1 MKIRPSMRPT
11 AGEFA
16 FAPTKGFFMPKQITA
31 ETKFLIESLPENLR
45 KLATESTE
53 VGYMSQMDFDAAV
66 EGDEVPLAERD
77 EVMSFFQ
84 QDLGLELLESSVF
97 SRYVEKY
104 DEDDEQAKNDKS
116 RDLLNADA
124 EQVDVNDE
132 DYDHYAKQLMN
143 STTGGLTLGVQD
155 SVQSYLK
162 QIGTVQLLTALGEVA
177 IAQRIEAANRLVVYG
192 LCESPM
198 TIRAMLDWY
207 AQLLA
212 DEIKL
217 RYIVNLEVMYSS
229 DSEKKSLAALS
240 EALKSKGVDD
250 VADLDDEDLED
261 EELGDEEEEEEEED
275 AEGEPGVRKEDTPRG
290 TSGVPIPVM
299 EESLMPMVL
308 ELFAKIKRI
317 FNQISNLQKL
327 RLENLVKSAKL
338 DEALEKK
345 YAKLRLELFEYVSK
359 IRLNDDRV
367 EDILEKLTARNAL
380 LMGLEGKMLRLAMAF
395 KIKREDF
402 LAEWTGNELNR
413 NWVKK
418 LARSK
423 IPAWTKFV
431 AKHEKDILKIQE
443 DITAIAYETGQP
455 TAEYKKVVELVR
467 RGQAEAAR
475 AKREMIEAN
484 LRLVIKFAKK
494 SANRGLG
501 LDFSDL
507 VQDGNIGLMK
517 AVDKFDYR
525 LGNKFSTY
533 ATNWIQ
539 QGISRSIADQARTIR
554 IPVHMI
560 DNIHKIQKASRQFM
574 HKYGRSPTAEEL
586 SKIIY
591 LPVEKIHKAMKVNLR
606 PISLEAPVD
615 SDGDSSRIEIIAD
628 ETAKNPFVSAAQKNL
643 RKIVTQILSELDP
656 KEETVIRQRFG
667 MSTNKTSTLE
677 EVGEYIGVTRERI
690 RQIEQKALNKLKHPT
705 RARKLRSFLEE

>member
-1 MKIRPSMRPT
+1 MVKKLDD
-11 AGEFA
+11 A
-16 FAPTKGFFMPKQITA
+16 TKL
-31 ETKFLIESLPENLR
+31 LIDSLPENLQ
-45 KLATESTE
+45 KLAESAIE
-53 VGYMSQMDFDAAV
+53 VGYMSQMDFNAAT
-66 EGDEVPLAERD
+66 EADEIPSDEHDEVLD
-77 EVMSFFQ
+77 FFQ
-84 QDLGLELLESSVF
+84 QDLGLEILETDSYP
-97 SRYVEKY
+97 RDLGKY
-104 DEDDEQAKNDKS
+104 YDDEDSDEPRDKT
-116 RDLLNADA
+116 RNLLNADA
-124 EQVDVNDE
+124 EQVDVNDD
-132 DYDHYAKQLMN
+132 DYEHYAKQLER
-143 STTGGLTLGVQD
+143 SQTGNLVLGVQD

-162 QIGTVQLLTALGEVA
+162 QIGTVQLLTAAGEVA
-177 IAQRIEAANRLVVYG
+177 IAQRIEAASRLMVYG

-198 TIRAMLDWY
+198 TIQAMLDWY
-207 AQLLA
+207 QQLLNE
-212 DEIKL
+212 DIRL

-229 DSEKKSLAALS
+229 ESEQKSLAALS
-240 EALKSKGVDD
+240 EALKSKGVEHVDELDD
-250 VADLDDEDLED
+250 DDLDDLED
-261 EELGDEEEEEEEED
+261 AAVEDDGDEDTDEED
-275 AEGEPGVRKEDTPRG
+275 GIKKEDTPRG

-299 EESLMPMVL
+299 EESLMPMIT
-308 ELFAKIKRI
+308 ELFAKIKRT
-317 FNQISNLQKL
+317 FNSMQKL
-327 RLENLVKSAKL
+327 QAKRLENLLTSDTPDA
-338 DEALEKK
+338 ALEKK
-345 YAKLRLELFEYVSK
+345 YTKMRLELFEHVSK

-367 EDILEKLTARNAL
+367 AEILDKLTKRDQL
-380 LMGLEGKMLRLAMAF
+380 LMGLEGKLLRLAMAN

-402 LAEWTGNELNR
+402 LAEYAGNELNR

-418 LARSK
+418 LAKHKNATWSNFAK
-423 IPAWTKFV
+423 
-431 AKHEKDILKIQE
+431 KHESDILKIQE
-443 DITAIAYETGQP
+443 DITAIANETGQP

-494 SANRGLG
+494 SSNRGLG

-560 DNIHKIQKASRQFM
+560 DNIHKIQRASRQFM
-574 HKYGRSPTAEEL
+574 HKYGRQPTAEEL

-591 LPVEKIHKAMKVNLR
+591 LPVDKIHKAMKVNLK
-606 PISLEAPVD
+606 PISLEAPVGTED
-615 SDGDSSRIEIIAD
+615 DSSRIEIIAD
-628 ETAKNPFVSAAQKNL
+628 ETAKNPFTSAAQKNL
-643 RKIVTQILSELDP
+643 RKIVTQILAELDP
-656 KEETVIRQRFG
+656 KEETVLRQRFG

-705 RARKLRSFLEE
+705 RARKLRSFLED

>member
-1 MKIRPSMRPT
+1 MSKKLDS
-11 AGEFA
+11 A
-16 FAPTKGFFMPKQITA
+16 TK
-31 ETKFLIESLPENLR
+31 LLVDSLPENLQ
-45 KLATESTE
+45 KLATSSLEN
-53 VGYMSQMDFDAAV
+53 GYLSQMDFNAAV
-66 EGDEVPLAERD
+66 DADEIPD
-77 EVMSFFQ
+77 EEQSEVQDFFK
-84 QDLGLELLESSVF
+84 QDLGLEFIENDDYPKDLEK
-97 SRYVEKY
+97 YY
-104 DEDDEQAKNDKS
+104 DEDSDENAEKYRNI
-116 RDLLNADA
+116 LNADA
-124 EQVDVNDE
+124 EQVDINDE
-132 DYDHYAKQLMN
+132 DYEHYAKQLER
-143 STTGGLTLGVQD
+143 SQTGNLVLGVQD

-162 QIGTVQLLTALGEVA
+162 QIGMVQLLTAAGEVA
-177 IAQRIEAANRLVVYG
+177 IAQRIEAASRLMIYG

-198 TIRAMLDWY
+198 TIQAMLDWY
-207 AQLLA
+207 QQLLNE
-212 DEIKL
+212 DIRL
-217 RYIVNLEVMYSS
+217 RYIVNLEAMYSS
-229 DSEKKSLAALS
+229 DSEQKSLAAIS
-240 EALKSKGVDD
+240 ETLKSKGVDQVD
-250 VADLDDEDLED
+250 DLDDEDLDDLEESVGDDDED
-261 EELGDEEEEEEEED
+261 DDEDDILGDD
-275 AEGEPGVRKEDTPRG
+275 DGDGARKEDAPRG

-299 EESLMPMVL
+299 EEALMPTIMD
-308 ELFAKIKRI
+308 LFAKIKRT
-317 FNQISNLQKL
+317 FTGMQKL
-327 RLENLVKSAKL
+327 QNMRLENLLTSSKP
-338 DEALEKK
+338 DQALEDK
-345 YAKLRLELFEYVSK
+345 YNKMRLNLFEYVSK
-359 IRLNDDRV
+359 IRMNDDRIA
-367 EDILEKLTARNAL
+367 EIMEKLTQRDQL
-380 LMGLEGKMLRLAMAF
+380 LMGLEGKLLRLAMAN

-402 LAEWTGNELNR
+402 LAEYVGNELNR

-418 LARSK
+418 LLKHKSNT
-423 IPAWTKFV
+423 WVNF
-431 AKHEKDILKIQE
+431 AKKHGADIAKIQD
-443 DITAIAYETGQP
+443 DIRAIAFETGQP

-494 SANRGLG
+494 SSNRGLG

-539 QGISRSIADQARTIR
+539 QAILRSIADQARTIR

-560 DNIHKIQKASRQFM
+560 DNIHKIQRASRQFM
-574 HKYGRSPTAEEL
+574 HKYGRQPTAEEL

-606 PISLEAPVD
+606 PISLEAPVGTED
-615 SDGDSSRIEIIAD
+615 DSSRMEIIAD
-628 ETAKNPFVSAAQKNL
+628 ETAKNPFTSAAQKNL

-656 KEETVIRQRFG
+656 KEETVLRQRFG

-705 RARKLRSFLEE
+705 RARKLRSFLED

>member
-1 MKIRPSMRPT
+1 MAKKLDE
-11 AGEFA
+11 A
-16 FAPTKGFFMPKQITA
+16 TKL
-31 ETKFLIESLPENLR
+31 LIDSLPENLQ
-45 KLATESTE
+45 KLATTALEN
-53 VGYMSQMDFDAAV
+53 GYMSQMDFTTAI
-66 EGDEVPLAERD
+66 EEDEVPAEEQD
-77 EVMSFFQ
+77 EVMEFFR
-84 QDLGLELLESSVF
+84 QDLGVEVLETESF
-97 SRYVEKY
+97 SREMEKY
-104 DEDDEQAKNDKS
+104 YADDEDENRDKT
-116 RDLLNADA
+116 RNLLNADA
-124 EQVDVNDE
+124 EQVDVNDD
-132 DYDHYAKQLMN
+132 DYEHYAKQLER
-143 STTGGLTLGVQD
+143 SQTGSLVLGVQD

-162 QIGTVQLLTALGEVA
+162 QIGTVQLLTAAGEVA
-177 IAQRIEAANRLVVYG
+177 IAQRIEAASRLMVYG

-198 TIRAMLDWY
+198 TIQAMLDWY
-207 AQLLA
+207 QQLLNE
-212 DEIKL
+212 DIRL

-229 DSEKKSLAALS
+229 ESEQKSLAALS
-240 EALKSKGVDD
+240 EALKSKGVEHVDELDD
-250 VADLDDEDLED
+250 DELDDLTDTSVDDEEDDDEDD
-261 EELGDEEEEEEEED
+261 DD
-275 AEGEPGVRKEDTPRG
+275 DDIKKEDTPRG

-299 EESLMPMVL
+299 EESLMPMVT

-317 FNQISNLQKL
+317 FNNMQKL
-327 RLENLVKSAKL
+327 QAKRLENLLTSDKP

-345 YAKLRLELFEYVSK
+345 YTKQRLELFEHVSK
-359 IRLNDDRV
+359 IRLNDDRIA
-367 EDILEKLTARNAL
+367 EILDKLTQRDQL
-380 LMGLEGKMLRLAMAF
+380 LMGLEGKLLRLALAN
-395 KIKREDF
+395 KVKREDF
-402 LAEWTGNELNR
+402 LAEYAGNELNR

-423 IPAWTKFV
+423 NAVWANFAK
-431 AKHEKDILKIQE
+431 KHEKDILKIQE
-443 DITAIAYETGQP
+443 DITAIATETGQP
-455 TAEYKKVVELVR
+455 TSEYKKVVELVR
-467 RGQAEAAR
+467 RGQTEAAR

-494 SANRGLG
+494 SSNRGLG

-560 DNIHKIQKASRQFM
+560 DNIHKIQRASRQFM
-574 HKYGRSPTAEEL
+574 HKYGRQPTAEEL

-591 LPVEKIHKAMKVNLR
+591 LPVDKIHKAMKVNLK
-606 PISLEAPVD
+606 PISLEAPVGTED
-615 SDGDSSRIEIIAD
+615 DSSRIEIIAD

-656 KEETVIRQRFG
+656 KEETVLRQRFG

-705 RARKLRSFLEE
+705 RARKLRSFLED

>member
-1 MKIRPSMRPT
+1 MKKIDE
-11 AGEFA
+11 A
-16 FAPTKGFFMPKQITA
+16 
-31 ETKFLIESLPENLR
+31 TKFLIESLPENLKR
-45 KLATESTE
+45 LALAAAE
-53 VGYMSQMDFDAAV
+53 VGYLSQMDFTNATDA
-66 EGDEVPLAERD
+66 DEIPEAEHE
-77 EVMSFFQ
+77 EVLSFFQ
-84 QDLGLELLESSVF
+84 QDLGLEILETNIF
-97 SRYVEKY
+97 TGENEKY
-104 DEDDEQAKNDKS
+104 DDDDESGSNRDKT
-116 RDLLNADA
+116 RNLLNSDA
-124 EQVDVNDE
+124 EQVDVNDD
-132 DYDHYAKQLMN
+132 DYEHYAKQLER
-143 STTGGLTLGVQD
+143 SQTGSLTLGVQD

-162 QIGTVQLLTALGEVA
+162 QIGTVQLLTAVGEVA
-177 IAQRIEAANRLVVYG
+177 IAQRIEAANRLMVYG

-207 AQLLA
+207 QQLLN
-212 DEIKL
+212 DDIRL
-217 RYIVNLEVMYSS
+217 RFIVNLEVMYSS
-229 DSEKKSLAALS
+229 DAEQKSLAALAD
-240 EALKSKGVDD
+240 ALKSKGVDNVD
-250 VADLDDEDLED
+250 DLDDEDLED
-261 EELGDEEEEEEEED
+261 LEEDASEEDDEEED
-275 AEGEPGVRKEDTPRG
+275 AVEDDEGVKKEESPRG

-299 EESLMPMVL
+299 EESLMPAITD
-308 ELFAKIKRI
+308 LFAKIKRI
-317 FNQISNLQKL
+317 FSNMQKL
-327 RLENLVKSAKL
+327 QAQRLENLLTSAKP
-338 DEALEKK
+338 DDALEKK

-367 EDILEKLTARNAL
+367 AEILEQLTKRNQL
-380 LMGLEGKMLRLAMAF
+380 LMGLEGKLLRLALAL
-395 KIKREDF
+395 KVKREDF
-402 LAEWTGNELNR
+402 VAEYAGNELNR

-418 LARSK
+418 LLK
-423 IPAWTKFV
+423 HKNPALVKF
-431 AKHEKDILKIQE
+431 AQKHGGDIEKIQE
-443 DITAIAYETGQP
+443 EITAIAAETGQP

-467 RGQAEAAR
+467 KGQSEAAR

-494 SANRGLG
+494 SSNRGLG

-574 HKYGRSPTAEEL
+574 HKYGRQPTAEEL

-591 LPVEKIHKAMKVNLR
+591 LPVEKIHKAMKVNLK
-606 PISLEAPVD
+606 PISLEAPVGTEND
-615 SDGDSSRIEIIAD
+615 DSSRIEIIAD

-656 KEETVIRQRFG
+656 KEETVLRQRFG

-705 RARKLRSFLEE
+705 RARKLKSFLE

>member
-1 MKIRPSMRPT
+1 MAKKLDD
-11 AGEFA
+11 A
-16 FAPTKGFFMPKQITA
+16 TKL
-31 ETKFLIESLPENLR
+31 LIESLPENLQ
-45 KLATESTE
+45 KLATSAVE
-53 VGYMSQMDFDAAV
+53 VGYLSKMDFDAAT
-66 EGDEVPLAERD
+66 EADEVPD
-77 EVMSFFQ
+77 EEQEEVLDFFQ
-84 QDLGLELLESSVF
+84 QDLGLEVLESDNF
-97 SRYVEKY
+97 SQEMEKY
-104 DEDDEQAKNDKS
+104 YDDDSDEPRDKT
-116 RDLLNADA
+116 RNLLNADA
-124 EQVDVNDE
+124 EQVDVNDD
-132 DYDHYAKQLMN
+132 DYEHYAKQLER
-143 STTGGLTLGVQD
+143 SQTGNLVLGVQD

-162 QIGTVQLLTALGEVA
+162 QIGTVQLLTAAGEVA
-177 IAQRIEAANRLVVYG
+177 IAQRIEAATRLMVYG

-198 TIRAMLDWY
+198 TIQAMLDWY
-207 AQLLA
+207 QQLLNE
-212 DEIKL
+212 DIRL
-217 RYIVNLEVMYSS
+217 RYILNLEVMYSS
-229 DSEKKSLAALS
+229 ESEQKSLAALS
-240 EALKSKGVDD
+240 EALKSKGVEHVDELDD
-250 VADLDDEDLED
+250 DELDDLEESTTSDDDEDDED
-261 EELGDEEEEEEEED
+261 DEDDDED
-275 AEGEPGVRKEDTPRG
+275 GIKKEDTPRG

-299 EESLMPMVL
+299 EEALMPMVTD
-308 ELFAKIKRI
+308 LFTKIKRI
-317 FNQISNLQKL
+317 FNSMQKL
-327 RLENLVKSAKL
+327 QAKRLDNLLTSSKP
-338 DEALEKK
+338 DDALEKK
-345 YAKLRLELFEYVSK
+345 YAKMRLELFEHVSK
-359 IRLNDDRV
+359 IRLNDDRIA
-367 EDILEKLTARNAL
+367 EILEHLTQRDQL
-380 LMGLEGKMLRLAMAF
+380 LMGLEGKLLRLALAN

-402 LAEWTGNELNR
+402 LAEYAGNEINR

-418 LARSK
+418 LMK
-423 IPAWTKFV
+423 HKNPAWANFAK
-431 AKHEKDILKIQE
+431 KHEKDILKIQE
-443 DITAIAYETGQP
+443 DITAIARETGQP

-494 SANRGLG
+494 SSNRGLG

-560 DNIHKIQKASRQFM
+560 DNIHKIQRASRQFM
-574 HKYGRSPTAEEL
+574 HKYGRQPTAEEL

-591 LPVEKIHKAMKVNLR
+591 LPVDKIHKAMKVNLK
-606 PISLEAPVD
+606 PISLEAPVGSED
-615 SDGDSSRIEIIAD
+615 DSSRIEIIAD

-656 KEETVIRQRFG
+656 KEETVLRQRFG

-705 RARKLRSFLEE
+705 RARKLRSFLED

>member
-1 MKIRPSMRPT
+1 MAKKLDE
-11 AGEFA
+11 A
-16 FAPTKGFFMPKQITA
+16 TKL
-31 ETKFLIESLPENLR
+31 LIDSLPENLQ
-45 KLATESTE
+45 KLATSAME
-53 VGYMSQMDFDAAV
+53 VGYLSQMDFNNATEA
-66 EGDEVPLAERD
+66 DEVPAEEQD
-77 EVMSFFQ
+77 EVLDFFQ
-84 QDLGLELLESSVF
+84 QDLGLEILETDSF
-97 SRYVEKY
+97 SQDMEKY
-104 DEDDEQAKNDKS
+104 YDDDSDEPRDKT
-116 RDLLNADA
+116 RNLLNADA
-124 EQVDVNDE
+124 EQVDVNE
-132 DYDHYAKQLMN
+132 DDYEHYAKQLER
-143 STTGGLTLGVQD
+143 SQTGNLVLGVQD

-162 QIGTVQLLTALGEVA
+162 QIGTVQLLTAAGEVA
-177 IAQRIEAANRLVVYG
+177 IAQRIEAASRLMVYG

-198 TIRAMLDWY
+198 TIKAMLDWY
-207 AQLLA
+207 QQLLNE
-212 DEIKL
+212 DIRL

-229 DSEKKSLAALS
+229 DSEQKSLAALS
-240 EALKSKGVDD
+240 EALKSKGVEHVDELDD
-250 VADLDDEDLED
+250 DDLDDLEETTATDDDEED
-261 EELGDEEEEEEEED
+261 EDDEDED
-275 AEGEPGVRKEDTPRG
+275 GIKKEDTPRG

-299 EESLMPMVL
+299 EEALMPMVMD
-308 ELFAKIKRI
+308 LFSKIKRI
-317 FNQISNLQKL
+317 FNNMQKL
-327 RLENLVKSAKL
+327 QAKRLENLLTSSKP
-338 DEALEKK
+338 DETLEKK
-345 YAKLRLELFEYVSK
+345 YTKMRLELFEHVSK
-359 IRLNDDRV
+359 IRLNDDRIA
-367 EDILEKLTARNAL
+367 EILEQLTKRDQL
-380 LMGLEGKMLRLAMAF
+380 LMGLEGKLLRLAMAN

-402 LAEWTGNELNR
+402 LEEYTGNELNR

-418 LARSK
+418 LAK
-423 IPAWTKFV
+423 HKNPAWV
-431 AKHEKDILKIQE
+431 AFAKKHEKDILKIQE
-443 DITAIAYETGQP
+443 DITAIAQETGQP

-467 RGQAEAAR
+467 RGQTEAAR

-494 SANRGLG
+494 SSNRGLG

-560 DNIHKIQKASRQFM
+560 DNIHKIQRATRQFM
-574 HKYGRSPTAEEL
+574 HKYGRQPTAEEL

-591 LPVEKIHKAMKVNLR
+591 LPVDKIHKAMKVNLK
-606 PISLEAPVD
+606 PISLEAPVGTED
-615 SDGDSSRIEIIAD
+615 DSSRIEIIAD

-656 KEETVIRQRFG
+656 KEETVLRQRFG

-705 RARKLRSFLEE
+705 RARKLRSFLED

>member
-1 MKIRPSMRPT
+1 MAKKLDE
-11 AGEFA
+11 A
-16 FAPTKGFFMPKQITA
+16 TKL
-31 ETKFLIESLPENLR
+31 LIESLPENLQ
-45 KLATESTE
+45 KLATTAMD
-53 VGYMSQMDFDAAV
+53 VGYMSQMDFATAT
-66 EGDEVPLAERD
+66 EADEVPESEQAEVLD
-77 EVMSFFQ
+77 FFQ
-84 QDLGLELLESSVF
+84 QDLGLEILETDNFAQSM
-97 SRYVEKY
+97 EKY
-104 DEDDEQAKNDKS
+104 YDDDSDEPRDKT
-116 RDLLNADA
+116 RNLLNADA
-124 EQVDVNDE
+124 EQVDVNDD
-132 DYDHYAKQLMN
+132 DYEHYAKQLER
-143 STTGGLTLGVQD
+143 SQTGNLVLGVQD

-162 QIGTVQLLTALGEVA
+162 QIGTVQLLTAAGEVA
-177 IAQRIEAANRLVVYG
+177 IAQRIEAASRLMVYG

-198 TIRAMLDWY
+198 TIQAMLDWY
-207 AQLLA
+207 QQLLNE
-212 DEIKL
+212 DIRL

-229 DSEKKSLAALS
+229 DAEQKSLAALS
-240 EALKSKGVDD
+240 EALKSKGVEHVDE
-250 VADLDDEDLED
+250 LDDEDLDDLAESAAEAEEDDD
-261 EELGDEEEEEEEED
+261 EEDTDEED
-275 AEGEPGVRKEDTPRG
+275 GIKKEDTPRG

-299 EESLMPMVL
+299 EESLMPMIT

-317 FNQISNLQKL
+317 FNSMQKL
-327 RLENLVKSAKL
+327 QAKRLENLLTSAKP

-345 YAKLRLELFEYVSK
+345 YTKMRLELFEHVSK
-359 IRLNDDRV
+359 IRLNDDRNA
-367 EDILEKLTARNAL
+367 EILEQLTKRDQL
-380 LMGLEGKMLRLAMAF
+380 LMGLEGKLLRLAMAN
-395 KIKREDF
+395 KIKREEF
-402 LAEWTGNELNR
+402 LAEYTGNELNR

-418 LARSK
+418 LQK
-423 IPAWTKFV
+423 HKNPAWVNFAK
-431 AKHEKDILKIQE
+431 KHEKDIQKIQE
-443 DITAIAYETGQP
+443 DITAIAFETGQP

-467 RGQAEAAR
+467 RGQTEAAR

-494 SANRGLG
+494 SSNRGLG

-560 DNIHKIQKASRQFM
+560 DNIHKIQRASRQFM
-574 HKYGRSPTAEEL
+574 HKYGRQPTAEEL

-591 LPVEKIHKAMKVNLR
+591 LPVDKIHKAMKVNLK
-606 PISLEAPVD
+606 PISLEAPVGTED
-615 SDGDSSRIEIIAD
+615 DSSRIEIIAD

-656 KEETVIRQRFG
+656 KEETVLRQRFG

-705 RARKLRSFLEE
+705 RARKLRSFLEDD

>member
-1 MKIRPSMRPT
+1 MAKKLDDATRL
-11 AGEFA
+11 
-16 FAPTKGFFMPKQITA
+16 
-31 ETKFLIESLPENLR
+31 LIESLPENLQ
-45 KLATESTE
+45 KLATSAAE
-53 VGYMSQMDFDAAV
+53 VGYMSQMDFDAAT
-66 EGDEVPLAERD
+66 EADEIPLEEQDEVLD
-77 EVMSFFQ
+77 FFQ
-84 QDLGLELLESSVF
+84 QDLGLEILESDNF
-97 SRYVEKY
+97 SQDMGKYY
-104 DEDDEQAKNDKS
+104 DEDSDEPRDKT
-116 RDLLNADA
+116 RNLLNADA
-124 EQVDVNDE
+124 EQVDVNDD
-132 DYDHYAKQLMN
+132 DYEHFAKQLER
-143 STTGGLTLGVQD
+143 SQTGSLVLGVQD

-162 QIGTVQLLTALGEVA
+162 QIGTVQLLTAAGEVA
-177 IAQRIEAANRLVVYG
+177 IAQRIEAASRLMVYG

-198 TIRAMLDWY
+198 TIQAMLDWY
-207 AQLLA
+207 QQLLNE
-212 DEIKL
+212 DIRL

-229 DSEKKSLAALS
+229 ESEQKSLAALS
-240 EALKSKGVDD
+240 EALKSKGVEHVDELDD
-250 VADLDDEDLED
+250 DELDDLEESTASEEDEDDEDVDDED
-261 EELGDEEEEEEEED
+261 GVKKEE
-275 AEGEPGVRKEDTPRG
+275 TPRG

-299 EESLMPMVL
+299 EEALMPMVVD
-308 ELFAKIKRI
+308 LFAKIKKT
-317 FNQISNLQKL
+317 FNSMQKL
-327 RLENLVKSAKL
+327 QAKRLENLLTSDTP

-345 YAKLRLELFEYVSK
+345 YAKMRLELFEHVSK
-359 IRLNDDRV
+359 IRLNDDRNA
-367 EDILEKLTARNAL
+367 EILERLTQRDQL
-380 LMGLEGKMLRLAMAF
+380 LMGLEGKLLRLALAN

-402 LAEWTGNELNR
+402 LAEYTGNELNR

-418 LARSK
+418 LAKSK
-423 IPAWTKFV
+423 NAAWANFAK
-431 AKHEKDILKIQE
+431 KHEKDILKIQE
-443 DITAIAYETGQP
+443 DITAIANETGQP

-467 RGQAEAAR
+467 RGQTEAAR

-494 SANRGLG
+494 SSNRGLG

-560 DNIHKIQKASRQFM
+560 DNIHKIQRASRQFM
-574 HKYGRSPTAEEL
+574 HKYGRNPTAEEL

-591 LPVEKIHKAMKVNLR
+591 LPVDKIHKAMKVNLK
-606 PISLEAPVD
+606 PISLEAPVGTED
-615 SDGDSSRIEIIAD
+615 DSSRLEIIAD

-656 KEETVIRQRFG
+656 KEETVLRQRFG
-667 MSTNKTSTLE
+667 MSNNKNSTLE

-705 RARKLRSFLEE
+705 RARKLRSFLED

>member
-1 MKIRPSMRPT
+1 MAKKLDE
-11 AGEFA
+11 A
-16 FAPTKGFFMPKQITA
+16 TKL
-31 ETKFLIESLPENLR
+31 LIESLPENLQ
-45 KLATESTE
+45 KLASNAVE
-53 VGYMSQMDFDAAV
+53 VGYLSQMDFTAAT
-66 EGDEVPLAERD
+66 EADEIPAEEQE
-77 EVMSFFQ
+77 EVLDFFQ
-84 QDLGLELLESSVF
+84 QDLGLEILETDNYSKNL
-97 SRYVEKY
+97 EKY
-104 DEDDEQAKNDKS
+104 YDDDDSDNQLDKT
-116 RDLLNADA
+116 RNLLNADA
-124 EQVDVNDE
+124 EQVDVNDD
-132 DYDHYAKQLMN
+132 DYDHYAKQLER
-143 STTGGLTLGVQD
+143 SQTGNLVLGVQD

-162 QIGTVQLLTALGEVA
+162 QIGTVQLLTAAGEVA
-177 IAQRIEAANRLVVYG
+177 IAQRIEAASRLMVYG

-198 TIRAMLDWY
+198 TIKAMLDWY
-207 AQLLA
+207 QQLLNE
-212 DEIKL
+212 DIRL

-229 DSEKKSLAALS
+229 DAEQKSLAAIS
-240 EALKSKGVDD
+240 ETLKSKGVEHVD
-250 VADLDDEDLED
+250 DLDDDDLDDLEESTMSDDEDDEDDED
-261 EELGDEEEEEEEED
+261 EEDGIK
-275 AEGEPGVRKEDTPRG
+275 KEDTPRG

-299 EESLMPMVL
+299 EDALMSMVM
-308 ELFAKIKRI
+308 ELFGKIKKI
-317 FNQISNLQKL
+317 FNSMQKL
-327 RLENLVKSAKL
+327 QAKRLENLETSSKP

-345 YAKLRLELFEYVSK
+345 YAKMRVELFEHVSK
-359 IRLNDDRV
+359 IRLNDDRIA
-367 EDILEKLTARNAL
+367 EILEQLTKRDQL
-380 LMGLEGKMLRLAMAF
+380 LMGLEGKLLRLAMAN

-402 LAEWTGNELNR
+402 LAEYTGNEINR

-418 LARSK
+418 LMRSK
-423 IPAWTKFV
+423 NPAWANF
-431 AKHEKDILKIQE
+431 AKSHEKDILKIQE
-443 DITAIAYETGQP
+443 DITAIAHETGQP

-494 SANRGLG
+494 SSNRGLG

-560 DNIHKIQKASRQFM
+560 DNIHKIQRATRQFM
-574 HKYGRSPTAEEL
+574 HKYGRQPTPEEL

-591 LPVEKIHKAMKVNLR
+591 LPVDKIHKALKVNLK
-606 PISLEAPVD
+606 PISLEAPVGSED
-615 SDGDSSRIEIIAD
+615 DSSRIEIIAD

-656 KEETVIRQRFG
+656 KEETVLRQRFG

-705 RARKLRSFLEE
+705 RARKLRSFLED

>member
-1 MKIRPSMRPT
+1 MAKKLDDATRL
-11 AGEFA
+11 
-16 FAPTKGFFMPKQITA
+16 
-31 ETKFLIESLPENLR
+31 LIDSLPENLQ
-45 KLATESTE
+45 KLASSAVE
-53 VGYMSQMDFDAAV
+53 VGYFSQMDFTAAT
-66 EGDEVPLAERD
+66 EADEVPNAEQD
-77 EVMSFFQ
+77 EVMDFFT
-84 QDLGLELLESSVF
+84 QDLGLEMLESDSY
-97 SRYVEKY
+97 SKNIEKY
-104 DEDDEQAKNDKS
+104 YASEDDEENRDKT
-116 RDLLNADA
+116 RNLLNADA

-132 DYDHYAKQLMN
+132 DYEHFAKQLER
-143 STTGGLTLGVQD
+143 SQTGTLVLGVQD

-162 QIGTVQLLTALGEVA
+162 QIGTVQLLTAAGEVA
-177 IAQRIEAANRLVVYG
+177 IAQRIEAASRLMVYG

-207 AQLLA
+207 QQLLNE
-212 DEIKL
+212 DIRL

-229 DSEKKSLAALS
+229 DSEQKSLAALS

-250 VADLDDEDLED
+250 VDNLDDDDLDDI
-261 EELGDEEEEEEEED
+261 EESTASDEEEDESED
-275 AEGEPGVRKEDTPRG
+275 EDGIKKEDTPRG

-299 EESLMPMVL
+299 EEALMPMVL
-308 ELFAKIKRI
+308 DLFAKIKRT
-317 FNQISNLQKL
+317 FNSMQKL
-327 RLENLVKSAKL
+327 QARRLESLLTSSKP
-338 DEALEKK
+338 DDALEKK
-345 YAKLRLELFEYVSK
+345 YAKMRLELFEYVSK
-359 IRLNDDRV
+359 IRLNDDRNA
-367 EDILEKLTARNAL
+367 EILGQLTKRDQL
-380 LMGLEGKMLRLAMAF
+380 LMGLEGKLLRLAMAN

-402 LAEWTGNELNR
+402 LAEYVGNEINR

-418 LARSK
+418 MSK
-423 IPAWTKFV
+423 SKNTAWVNFV
-431 AKHEKDILKIQE
+431 KKHEKDIIKIQD
-443 DITAIAYETGQP
+443 DITAIADETGQP

-467 RGQAEAAR
+467 RGQTEAAR

-494 SANRGLG
+494 SSNRGLG

-560 DNIHKIQKASRQFM
+560 DNIHKIQRASRQFM

-591 LPVEKIHKAMKVNLR
+591 LPVDKIHKAMKVNLK
-606 PISLEAPVD
+606 PISLEAPVGTED
-615 SDGDSSRIEIIAD
+615 DSSRIEIIAD
-628 ETAKNPFVSAAQKNL
+628 ETAKNPFTSAAQKNL

-656 KEETVIRQRFG
+656 KEETVLRQRFG

-705 RARKLRSFLEE
+705 RARKLRSFLED

>member
-1 MKIRPSMRPT
+1 MAKKLD
-11 AGEFA
+11 AA
-16 FAPTKGFFMPKQITA
+16 TKL
-31 ETKFLIESLPENLR
+31 LIESLPENLQ
-45 KLATESTE
+45 KLATSAVE
-53 VGYMSQMDFDAAV
+53 VGYLSKMDFDAAT
-66 EGDEVPLAERD
+66 EADEVPD
-77 EVMSFFQ
+77 EEQEEVLDFFQ
-84 QDLGLELLESSVF
+84 QDLGLEMLESDNF
-97 SRYVEKY
+97 SQEMEKY
-104 DEDDEQAKNDKS
+104 YDDDSDEPRDKT
-116 RDLLNADA
+116 RNLLNADA
-124 EQVDVNDE
+124 EQVDVNDD
-132 DYDHYAKQLMN
+132 DYEHYAKQLER
-143 STTGGLTLGVQD
+143 SQTGNLVLGVQD

-162 QIGTVQLLTALGEVA
+162 QIGTVQLLTAAGEVA
-177 IAQRIEAANRLVVYG
+177 IAQRIEAATRLMVYG

-198 TIRAMLDWY
+198 TIQAMLDWY
-207 AQLLA
+207 QQLLNE
-212 DEIKL
+212 DIRL
-217 RYIVNLEVMYSS
+217 RYILNLEVMYSS
-229 DSEKKSLAALS
+229 ESEQKSLAALS
-240 EALKSKGVDD
+240 EALKSKGVEHVDELDD
-250 VADLDDEDLED
+250 DELDDLEESTASDDDDDEDD
-261 EELGDEEEEEEEED
+261 EESDDED
-275 AEGEPGVRKEDTPRG
+275 GIKKEDTPRG

-299 EESLMPMVL
+299 EEALMPMVTD
-308 ELFAKIKRI
+308 LFTKIKRI
-317 FNQISNLQKL
+317 FNNMQKL
-327 RLENLVKSAKL
+327 QAKRLDNLLTSSKP
-338 DEALEKK
+338 DDALEKK
-345 YAKLRLELFEYVSK
+345 YAKMRLELFEHVSK
-359 IRLNDDRV
+359 IRLNDDRIA
-367 EDILEKLTARNAL
+367 EILEHLTQRDQL
-380 LMGLEGKMLRLAMAF
+380 LMGLEGKLLRLALAN

-402 LAEWTGNELNR
+402 LAEYAGNELNR

-418 LARSK
+418 LMK
-423 IPAWTKFV
+423 HKNPAWANFAK
-431 AKHEKDILKIQE
+431 KHEKDILKIQE
-443 DITAIAYETGQP
+443 DITAIARETGQP

-494 SANRGLG
+494 SSNRGLG

-560 DNIHKIQKASRQFM
+560 DNIHKIQRASRQFM
-574 HKYGRSPTAEEL
+574 HKYGRQPTAEEL

-591 LPVEKIHKAMKVNLR
+591 LPVDKIHKAMKVNLK
-606 PISLEAPVD
+606 PISLEAPVGSED
-615 SDGDSSRIEIIAD
+615 DSSRIEIIAD

-656 KEETVIRQRFG
+656 KEETVLRQRFG

-705 RARKLRSFLEE
+705 RARKLRSFFED

>member
-1 MKIRPSMRPT
+1 MAKKLDD
-11 AGEFA
+11 A
-16 FAPTKGFFMPKQITA
+16 TKL
-31 ETKFLIESLPENLR
+31 LIESLPENLQ
-45 KLATESTE
+45 KLATSAVE
-53 VGYMSQMDFDAAV
+53 VGYLSQMDFNAAT
-66 EGDEVPLAERD
+66 EADEVPAEEQE
-77 EVMSFFQ
+77 EVLDFFQ
-84 QDLGLELLESSVF
+84 QDLGLEILETDNYSQDL
-97 SRYVEKY
+97 EKY
-104 DEDDEQAKNDKS
+104 YEDDSDEPRDKT
-116 RDLLNADA
+116 RNLLNADA
-124 EQVDVNDE
+124 EQVDVNDD
-132 DYDHYAKQLMN
+132 DYEHYAKQLER
-143 STTGGLTLGVQD
+143 SQTGNLVLGVQD

-162 QIGTVQLLTALGEVA
+162 QIGTVQLLTAAGEVA
-177 IAQRIEAANRLVVYG
+177 IAQRIEAATRLMVYG

-198 TIRAMLDWY
+198 TIQAMLDWY
-207 AQLLA
+207 QQLLNE
-212 DEIKL
+212 DIRL
-217 RYIVNLEVMYSS
+217 RYILNLEVMYSS
-229 DSEKKSLAALS
+229 ESEQKSLAALS
-240 EALKSKGVDD
+240 EALKSKGVEHVDELDD
-250 VADLDDEDLED
+250 DELDDLEESTTDDEDDDDED
-261 EELGDEEEEEEEED
+261 DDDDDDGIK
-275 AEGEPGVRKEDTPRG
+275 KEDSPRG

-299 EESLMPMVL
+299 EEALMPMVT
-308 ELFAKIKRI
+308 ELFTKIKRI
-317 FNQISNLQKL
+317 FNSMQKL
-327 RLENLVKSAKL
+327 QTKRLENLQTSSKP

-345 YAKLRLELFEYVSK
+345 YAKMRLELFENVSK
-359 IRLNDDRV
+359 IRLNDDRIA
-367 EDILEKLTARNAL
+367 EILEHLTQRDQL
-380 LMGLEGKMLRLAMAF
+380 LMGLEGKLLRLALAN

-402 LAEWTGNELNR
+402 LAEYTGNELNR

-418 LARSK
+418 LMK
-423 IPAWTKFV
+423 HKNPAWVNFAK
-431 AKHEKDILKIQE
+431 KHEKDILKIQD
-443 DITAIAYETGQP
+443 DITAIARETGQP

-467 RGQAEAAR
+467 RGQTEAAR

-494 SANRGLG
+494 SSNRGLG

-560 DNIHKIQKASRQFM
+560 DNIHKIQRASRQFM
-574 HKYGRSPTAEEL
+574 HKYGRQPTAEEL

-591 LPVEKIHKAMKVNLR
+591 LPVDKIHKAMKVNLK
-606 PISLEAPVD
+606 PISLEAPVGTED
-615 SDGDSSRIEIIAD
+615 DSSRIEIIAD

-656 KEETVIRQRFG
+656 KEETVLRQRFG

-690 RQIEQKALNKLKHPT
+690 RQIEQKALMKLKHPT
-705 RARKLRSFLEE
+705 RARKLRSFLED

>member
-1 MKIRPSMRPT
+1 MVKKLDEATRL
-11 AGEFA
+11 
-16 FAPTKGFFMPKQITA
+16 
-31 ETKFLIESLPENLR
+31 LIESLPENLQ
-45 KLATESTE
+45 KLAETAIE
-53 VGYMSQMDFDAAV
+53 VGYMSQMDFAAATAA
-66 EGDEVPLAERD
+66 DEVPDEEQD
-77 EVMSFFQ
+77 EVLDFFQ
-84 QDLGLELLESSVF
+84 QDLGLEVLETDNYA
-97 SRYVEKY
+97 RDLDKY
-104 DEDDEQAKNDKS
+104 YDDDDSDEPRDKT
-116 RDLLNADA
+116 RNLLNADA
-124 EQVDVNDE
+124 EQVDVSDD
-132 DYDHYAKQLMN
+132 DYEHYAKQLER
-143 STTGGLTLGVQD
+143 SQTGSLVLGVQD

-162 QIGTVQLLTALGEVA
+162 QIGTVQLLTAAGEVA
-177 IAQRIEAANRLVVYG
+177 IAQRIEAASRLMVYG

-198 TIRAMLDWY
+198 TIQAMLDWY
-207 AQLLA
+207 QQLLNE
-212 DEIKL
+212 DIRL

-229 DSEKKSLAALS
+229 ESEQKSLAALS
-240 EALKSKGVDD
+240 EALKSKGVEHVDELDD
-250 VADLDDEDLED
+250 DDLDDLADATVDEED
-261 EELGDEEEEEEEED
+261 EEELDDEED
-275 AEGEPGVRKEDTPRG
+275 GIKKEDTPRS

-299 EESLMPMVL
+299 EEALMPMVT

-317 FNQISNLQKL
+317 FNSMQKL
-327 RLENLVKSAKL
+327 QAKRLENLLVSDTPDA
-338 DEALEKK
+338 ALEKK
-345 YAKLRLELFEYVSK
+345 YNKMRLELFEHVSK

-367 EDILEKLTARNAL
+367 AEILEQLTKRDQL
-380 LMGLEGKMLRLAMAF
+380 LMGLEGKLLRLAMAN
-395 KIKREDF
+395 KVKREDF
-402 LAEWTGNELNR
+402 LAEYAGNELNR

-418 LARSK
+418 LAKHKNTVWSNFAK
-423 IPAWTKFV
+423 
-431 AKHEKDILKIQE
+431 KHEKDILKIQE
-443 DITAIAYETGQP
+443 DITAIATETGQP
-455 TAEYKKVVELVR
+455 TTEYKKVVELVR

-494 SANRGLG
+494 SSNRGLG

-560 DNIHKIQKASRQFM
+560 DNIHKIQRATRQFM
-574 HKYGRSPTAEEL
+574 HKYGRQPTAEEL

-591 LPVEKIHKAMKVNLR
+591 LPVDKIHKAMKVNLK
-606 PISLEAPVD
+606 PISLEAPVGTED
-615 SDGDSSRIEIIAD
+615 DSSRIEIIAD
-628 ETAKNPFVSAAQKNL
+628 ETAKNPFTSAAQKNL

-656 KEETVIRQRFG
+656 KEETVLRQRFG

-705 RARKLRSFLEE
+705 RARKLRSFLED

>member
-1 MKIRPSMRPT
+1 MAKKLDD
-11 AGEFA
+11 A
-16 FAPTKGFFMPKQITA
+16 TKL
-31 ETKFLIESLPENLR
+31 LIDSLPENLQ
-45 KLATESTE
+45 KLATSAID
-53 VGYMSQMDFDAAV
+53 VGYLSQMDFDAAT
-66 EGDEVPLAERD
+66 EADEVPAEEQD
-77 EVMSFFQ
+77 EVLDFFQ
-84 QDLGLELLESSVF
+84 QDLGLEILETDSF
-97 SRYVEKY
+97 SQDMGKY
-104 DEDDEQAKNDKS
+104 YDDDSDEPRDKT
-116 RDLLNADA
+116 RNLLNADA
-124 EQVDVNDE
+124 EQVDVNDD
-132 DYDHYAKQLMN
+132 DYEHFAKQLER
-143 STTGGLTLGVQD
+143 SQTGSLVLGVQD

-162 QIGTVQLLTALGEVA
+162 QIGTVQLLTAAGEVA
-177 IAQRIEAANRLVVYG
+177 IAQRIEAASRLMVYG

-198 TIRAMLDWY
+198 TIQAMLDWY
-207 AQLLA
+207 QQLLNE
-212 DEIKL
+212 DIRL

-229 DSEKKSLAALS
+229 EAEQKSLAALS
-240 EALKSKGVDD
+240 EALKSKGVEHVDELDD
-250 VADLDDEDLED
+250 DELDDLEESTSSTEDDDEDETDED
-261 EELGDEEEEEEEED
+261 DGVKKEE
-275 AEGEPGVRKEDTPRG
+275 TPRG

-299 EESLMPMVL
+299 EEALMPMVID
-308 ELFAKIKRI
+308 LFAKIKKI
-317 FNQISNLQKL
+317 FNNMQKL
-327 RLENLVKSAKL
+327 QAKRLENLLTSAKP

-345 YAKLRLELFEYVSK
+345 YAKMRLELFEHVSK
-359 IRLNDDRV
+359 IRLNDDRNA
-367 EDILEKLTARNAL
+367 EILERLTQRDQL
-380 LMGLEGKMLRLAMAF
+380 LMGLEGKLLRLAMAN

-402 LAEWTGNELNR
+402 LVEYAGNELNR

-418 LARSK
+418 LAKSK
-423 IPAWTKFV
+423 NATWAAFAK
-431 AKHEKDILKIQE
+431 KHESDILKIQE
-443 DITAIAYETGQP
+443 DITAIALETGQP

-467 RGQAEAAR
+467 RGQTEAAR

-494 SANRGLG
+494 SSNRGLG

-560 DNIHKIQKASRQFM
+560 DNIHKIQRASRQFM
-574 HKYGRSPTAEEL
+574 HKYGRNPTAEEL

-591 LPVEKIHKAMKVNLR
+591 LPVDKIHKAMKVNLK
-606 PISLEAPVD
+606 PISLEAPVGTED
-615 SDGDSSRIEIIAD
+615 DSSRIEIIAD
-628 ETAKNPFVSAAQKNL
+628 ETAKNPFVTAAQKNL

-656 KEETVIRQRFG
+656 KEETVLRQRFG

-690 RQIEQKALNKLKHPT
+690 RQIEQKALTKLKHPT
-705 RARKLRSFLEE
+705 RARKLRSFLED

>member
-1 MKIRPSMRPT
+1 MAKKLDD
-11 AGEFA
+11 A
-16 FAPTKGFFMPKQITA
+16 TKL
-31 ETKFLIESLPENLR
+31 LIDSLPENLQ
-45 KLATESTE
+45 KLATSAVE
-53 VGYMSQMDFDAAV
+53 VGYFSQMDFNAAN
-66 EGDEVPLAERD
+66 EADEVPAEEQE
-77 EVMSFFQ
+77 EVMDFFK
-84 QDLGLELLESSVF
+84 QDLGLEMLETDNF
-97 SRYVEKY
+97 SKNIEKY
-104 DEDDEQAKNDKS
+104 YADEDDEENRDKT
-116 RDLLNADA
+116 RNLLNADA
-124 EQVDVNDE
+124 EQVDVNDD
-132 DYDHYAKQLMN
+132 DYEHFAKQLER
-143 STTGGLTLGVQD
+143 SQTGTLVLGVQD

-162 QIGTVQLLTALGEVA
+162 QIGTVQLLTAAGEVA
-177 IAQRIEAANRLVVYG
+177 IAQRIEAASRLMVYG

-207 AQLLA
+207 QQLLNE
-212 DEIKL
+212 DIRL

-229 DSEKKSLAALS
+229 DSEQKSLAALS

-250 VADLDDEDLED
+250 VDNLDDDDLDDLEESTASDEED
-261 EELGDEEEEEEEED
+261 EEDEDEEDED
-275 AEGEPGVRKEDTPRG
+275 GMKKEDTPRG

-299 EESLMPMVL
+299 EEALMPMVL
-308 ELFAKIKRI
+308 DLFAKIKRV
-317 FNQISNLQKL
+317 FNNMQKL
-327 RLENLVKSAKL
+327 QAHRLENLLTSSKP

-345 YAKLRLELFEYVSK
+345 YAKMRLELFEYVSK
-359 IRLNDDRV
+359 IRLNDDRNA
-367 EDILEKLTARNAL
+367 EILEQLTKRDQL
-380 LMGLEGKMLRLAMAF
+380 LMGLEGKLLRLAMAN

-402 LAEWTGNELNR
+402 LAEYVGNEINR

-418 LARSK
+418 MARSK
-423 IPAWTKFV
+423 NPAWVNFV
-431 AKHEKDILKIQE
+431 KKHEKDIVKIQD
-443 DITAIAYETGQP
+443 DITAIADETGQP

-467 RGQAEAAR
+467 RGQTEAAR

-494 SANRGLG
+494 SSNRGLG

-560 DNIHKIQKASRQFM
+560 DNIHKIQRASRQFM
-574 HKYGRSPTAEEL
+574 HKYGRNPTAEEL

-591 LPVEKIHKAMKVNLR
+591 LPVDKIHKAMKVNLK
-606 PISLEAPVD
+606 PISLEAPVGTED
-615 SDGDSSRIEIIAD
+615 DSSRIEIIAD
-628 ETAKNPFVSAAQKNL
+628 ETAKNPFTSAAQKNL

-656 KEETVIRQRFG
+656 KEETVLRQRFG

-705 RARKLRSFLEE
+705 RARKLRSFLED

>member
-1 MKIRPSMRPT
+1 MSKKLDE
-11 AGEFA
+11 A
-16 FAPTKGFFMPKQITA
+16 TKL
-31 ETKFLIESLPENLR
+31 LIESLPENLQ
-45 KLATESTE
+45 KLATNAIEI
-53 VGYMSQMDFDAAV
+53 GYMSRMDFDTATEA
-66 EGDEVPLAERD
+66 DEVPSDEQD
-77 EVMSFFQ
+77 EVLEFFQ
-84 QDLGLELLESSVF
+84 QDLGLEVLEIDSYPQDL
-97 SRYVEKY
+97 SRYY
-104 DEDDEQAKNDKS
+104 DNDDDEPRDKT
-116 RDLLNADA
+116 RNLLNADA
-124 EQVDVNDE
+124 EQVDVNDD
-132 DYDHYAKQLMN
+132 DYEHYAKQLER
-143 STTGGLTLGVQD
+143 SQTGALVLGVQD

-162 QIGTVQLLTALGEVA
+162 QIGTVQLLTAAGEVA
-177 IAQRIEAANRLVVYG
+177 IAQRIEAASRLMVYG

-198 TIRAMLDWY
+198 TIQAMLDWY
-207 AQLLA
+207 QQLLNE
-212 DEIKL
+212 DIRL

-229 DSEKKSLAALS
+229 DSEQKSLNALS
-240 EALKSKGVDD
+240 EVLKSKGVEHVDE
-250 VADLDDEDLED
+250 LDDDELDDLTESTV
-261 EELGDEEEEEEEED
+261 ESEEED
-275 AEGEPGVRKEDTPRG
+275 EDDLEEDGIKKEDTPRG

-299 EESLMPMVL
+299 EEALMPMVMD
-308 ELFAKIKRI
+308 LFAKIKRI
-317 FNQISNLQKL
+317 FNNMQKL
-327 RLENLVKSAKL
+327 QAKRLENLLTSDTPDA
-338 DEALEKK
+338 ALEKK
-345 YAKLRLELFEYVSK
+345 YTKMRLELFEHVSK
-359 IRLNDDRV
+359 IRLNDDRIA
-367 EDILEKLTARNAL
+367 EILDQLTKRDQL
-380 LMGLEGKMLRLAMAF
+380 LMGLEGKLLRLAMAN
-395 KIKREDF
+395 KVKREDF
-402 LAEWTGNELNR
+402 LTEYTGNELNR

-418 LARSK
+418 LAKSK
-423 IPAWTKFV
+423 NTTWSSFAK
-431 AKHEKDILKIQE
+431 KHEADILKIQD
-443 DITAIAYETGQP
+443 DITAIANETGQP

-494 SANRGLG
+494 SSNRGLG

-560 DNIHKIQKASRQFM
+560 DNIHKIQRASRQFM
-574 HKYGRSPTAEEL
+574 HKYGRQPTAEEL

-591 LPVEKIHKAMKVNLR
+591 LPVDKIHKAMKVNLK
-606 PISLEAPVD
+606 PISLEAPVGTED
-615 SDGDSSRIEIIAD
+615 DSSRIEIIAD
-628 ETAKNPFVSAAQKNL
+628 ETAKNPFTSAAQKNL

-656 KEETVIRQRFG
+656 KEETVLRQRFG

-705 RARKLRSFLEE
+705 RARKLRSFLED

>member
-1 MKIRPSMRPT
+1 MAKKLDE
-11 AGEFA
+11 A
-16 FAPTKGFFMPKQITA
+16 TKL
-31 ETKFLIESLPENLR
+31 LIDSLPENLQ
-45 KLATESTE
+45 KLATSAVE
-53 VGYMSQMDFDAAV
+53 VGYLSQMDFNAAT
-66 EGDEVPLAERD
+66 EADEVPDAEKE
-77 EVMSFFQ
+77 EVLDFFQ
-84 QDLGLELLESSVF
+84 QDLGLEVLESDSYP
-97 SRYVEKY
+97 RDIEKY
-104 DEDDEQAKNDKS
+104 YDDDDSDEPRDKT
-116 RDLLNADA
+116 RNLLNADA
-124 EQVDVNDE
+124 EQVDVNDD
-132 DYDHYAKQLMN
+132 DYEHYAKQLER
-143 STTGGLTLGVQD
+143 SQTGNLVLGVQD

-162 QIGTVQLLTALGEVA
+162 QIGMVQLLTAAGEVA
-177 IAQRIEAANRLVVYG
+177 IAQRIEAATRLMVYG

-198 TIRAMLDWY
+198 TIQAMLDWY
-207 AQLLA
+207 QQLLNE
-212 DEIKL
+212 DIRL
-217 RYIVNLEVMYSS
+217 RYILNLEVMYSS
-229 DSEKKSLAALS
+229 ESEQKSLAALS
-240 EALKSKGVDD
+240 EALKSKGVEHVDE
-250 VADLDDEDLED
+250 LDDEDLDDLEESTADDED
-261 EELGDEEEEEEEED
+261 DEDDDED
-275 AEGEPGVRKEDTPRG
+275 DDDEDVKKEDTPRG

-299 EESLMPMVL
+299 EESLMPMVM
-308 ELFAKIKRI
+308 ELFGKIKRV
-317 FNQISNLQKL
+317 FNNMQKL
-327 RLENLVKSAKL
+327 QAKRLENLLTSSKP

-345 YAKLRLELFEYVSK
+345 YAKMRVELFEHVSK
-359 IRLNDDRV
+359 IRLNDDRIA
-367 EDILEKLTARNAL
+367 EILEHLTQRDQL
-380 LMGLEGKMLRLAMAF
+380 LMGLEGKLLRLAVAN

-402 LAEWTGNELNR
+402 LAEYTGNELNR

-418 LARSK
+418 LMRHKNPTWANFAK
-423 IPAWTKFV
+423 
-431 AKHEKDILKIQE
+431 KHEKDILKIQE
-443 DITAIAYETGQP
+443 DITEIARETGQP

-467 RGQAEAAR
+467 RGQTEAAR

-494 SANRGLG
+494 SSNRGLG

-560 DNIHKIQKASRQFM
+560 DNIHKIQRASRQFM
-574 HKYGRSPTAEEL
+574 HKYGRQPTAEEL

-591 LPVEKIHKAMKVNLR
+591 LPVDKIHKAMKVNLK
-606 PISLEAPVD
+606 PISLEAPVGSED
-615 SDGDSSRIEIIAD
+615 DSSRIEIIAD

-656 KEETVIRQRFG
+656 KEETVLRQRFG

-690 RQIEQKALNKLKHPT
+690 RQIEQKALTKLKHPT
-705 RARKLRSFLEE
+705 RARKLRSFLED

>member
-1 MKIRPSMRPT
+1 MAKKLDD
-11 AGEFA
+11 A
-16 FAPTKGFFMPKQITA
+16 TKL
-31 ETKFLIESLPENLR
+31 LIESLPENLQ
-45 KLATESTE
+45 KLATSAVE
-53 VGYMSQMDFDAAV
+53 VGYLSKMDFDAAT
-66 EGDEVPLAERD
+66 EADEVPD
-77 EVMSFFQ
+77 EEQEEVLDFFQ
-84 QDLGLELLESSVF
+84 QDLGLEVLESDNF
-97 SRYVEKY
+97 SQEMEKY
-104 DEDDEQAKNDKS
+104 YDDDSDEPRDKT
-116 RDLLNADA
+116 RNLLNADA
-124 EQVDVNDE
+124 EQVDVNDD
-132 DYDHYAKQLMN
+132 DYEHYAKQLER
-143 STTGGLTLGVQD
+143 SQTGNLVLGVQD

-162 QIGTVQLLTALGEVA
+162 QIGTVQLLTAAGEVA
-177 IAQRIEAANRLVVYG
+177 IAQRIEAATRLMVYG

-198 TIRAMLDWY
+198 TIQAMLDWY
-207 AQLLA
+207 QQLLNE
-212 DEIKL
+212 DIRL
-217 RYIVNLEVMYSS
+217 RYILNLEVMYSS
-229 DSEKKSLAALS
+229 ESEQKSLAALS
-240 EALKSKGVDD
+240 EALKSKGVEHVDELDD
-250 VADLDDEDLED
+250 DELDDLEESTTSDDDEDDED
-261 EELGDEEEEEEEED
+261 DEDDNED
-275 AEGEPGVRKEDTPRG
+275 GIKKEDTPRG

-299 EESLMPMVL
+299 EEALMPMVTD
-308 ELFAKIKRI
+308 LFTKIKRI
-317 FNQISNLQKL
+317 FNSMQKL
-327 RLENLVKSAKL
+327 QAKRLENLLTSSKP
-338 DEALEKK
+338 DDALEKK
-345 YAKLRLELFEYVSK
+345 YAKMRLELFEHVSK
-359 IRLNDDRV
+359 IRLNDDRIA
-367 EDILEKLTARNAL
+367 EILEHLTQRDQL
-380 LMGLEGKMLRLAMAF
+380 LMGLEGKLLRLALAN

-402 LAEWTGNELNR
+402 LAEYAGNELNR

-418 LARSK
+418 LMK
-423 IPAWTKFV
+423 HKNPAWANFAK
-431 AKHEKDILKIQE
+431 KHEKDILKIQE
-443 DITAIAYETGQP
+443 DITAIARETGQP

-494 SANRGLG
+494 SSNRGLG

-560 DNIHKIQKASRQFM
+560 DNIHKIQRASRQFM
-574 HKYGRSPTAEEL
+574 HKYGRQPTAEEL

-591 LPVEKIHKAMKVNLR
+591 LPVDKIHKAMKVNLK
-606 PISLEAPVD
+606 PISLEAPVGSED
-615 SDGDSSRIEIIAD
+615 DSSRIEIIAD

-656 KEETVIRQRFG
+656 KEETVLRQRFG

-705 RARKLRSFLEE
+705 RARKLRSFLED

>member
-1 MKIRPSMRPT
+1 MVKKLDEATRL
-11 AGEFA
+11 
-16 FAPTKGFFMPKQITA
+16 
-31 ETKFLIESLPENLR
+31 LIDSLPENLQ
-45 KLATESTE
+45 KLAYGAME
-53 VGYMSQMDFDAAV
+53 VGYMSRMDFTTATEA
-66 EGDEVPLAERD
+66 DEVPADEHD
-77 EVMSFFQ
+77 EVLDFFQ
-84 QDLGLELLESSVF
+84 QDLGLEVLESDNYPQDLD
-97 SRYVEKY
+97 RYY
-104 DEDDEQAKNDKS
+104 GTDEDDEPRDKT
-116 RDLLNADA
+116 RNLLNADA
-124 EQVDVNDE
+124 EQVDVNDD
-132 DYDHYAKQLMN
+132 DYEHYAKQLER
-143 STTGGLTLGVQD
+143 SQTGSLVLGVQD

-162 QIGTVQLLTALGEVA
+162 QIGTVQLLTAAGEVA
-177 IAQRIEAANRLVVYG
+177 IAQRIEAASRLMVYG

-198 TIRAMLDWY
+198 TIQAMLDWY
-207 AQLLA
+207 QQLLNE
-212 DEIKL
+212 DIRL

-229 DSEKKSLAALS
+229 ESEQKSLAALS
-240 EALKSKGVDD
+240 EALKSKGVEHVDELDD
-250 VADLDDEDLED
+250 DDLDDLADASVEGDEDDEEDLDED
-261 EELGDEEEEEEEED
+261 EDGIK
-275 AEGEPGVRKEDTPRG
+275 KEDTPRS

-308 ELFAKIKRI
+308 DLFAKIKRT
-317 FNQISNLQKL
+317 FNSMQKL
-327 RLENLVKSAKL
+327 QAKRLENLLTSDTPDA
-338 DEALEKK
+338 ALEKK
-345 YAKLRLELFEYVSK
+345 YTKQRLELFEYVSK

-367 EDILEKLTARNAL
+367 AEILEQLTKRDQL
-380 LMGLEGKMLRLAMAF
+380 LMGLEGKLLRLALAN

-402 LAEWTGNELNR
+402 LAEYTGNELNR

-418 LARSK
+418 LAKHKNPVWSNFAK
-423 IPAWTKFV
+423 
-431 AKHEKDILKIQE
+431 KHEADILKIQE
-443 DITAIAYETGQP
+443 DITAIAVETGQP
-455 TAEYKKVVELVR
+455 TSEYKKVVELVR
-467 RGQAEAAR
+467 RGQTEAAR

-494 SANRGLG
+494 SSNRGLG

-560 DNIHKIQKASRQFM
+560 DNIHKIQRATRQFM
-574 HKYGRSPTAEEL
+574 HKYGRQPTAEEL

-591 LPVEKIHKAMKVNLR
+591 LPVDKIHKAMKVNLK
-606 PISLEAPVD
+606 PISLEAPVGTED
-615 SDGDSSRIEIIAD
+615 DSSRIEIIAD
-628 ETAKNPFVSAAQKNL
+628 ETAKNPFTSAAQKNL

-656 KEETVIRQRFG
+656 KEETVLRQRFG

-705 RARKLRSFLEE
+705 RARKLRSFLED

>member
-1 MKIRPSMRPT
+1 MAKKLD
-11 AGEFA
+11 AA
-16 FAPTKGFFMPKQITA
+16 TKL
-31 ETKFLIESLPENLR
+31 LIDSLPENLQ
-45 KLATESTE
+45 KLASSAIEI
-53 VGYMSQMDFDAAV
+53 GYLSQMDFNAAT
-66 EGDEVPLAERD
+66 EADEVPTD
-77 EVMSFFQ
+77 EQEEVLDFFQ
-84 QDLGLELLESSVF
+84 QDLGLEILETNSF
-97 SRYVEKY
+97 SQDMEKY
-104 DEDDEQAKNDKS
+104 YDDDADEQLDKT
-116 RDLLNADA
+116 RNLLNADA

-132 DYDHYAKQLMN
+132 DYEHYAKQLER
-143 STTGGLTLGVQD
+143 SQTGNLVLGVQD

-162 QIGTVQLLTALGEVA
+162 QIGTVQLLTAAGEVA
-177 IAQRIEAANRLVVYG
+177 IAQRIEAASRLMVYG

-207 AQLLA
+207 QQLLNE
-212 DEIKL
+212 DIRL

-229 DSEKKSLAALS
+229 DSEQKSLAALS
-240 EALKSKGVDD
+240 EAMKSKGVEHVDELDD
-250 VADLDDEDLED
+250 DDLDDLEESTVSDDDEDDED
-261 EELGDEEEEEEEED
+261 VSDDDGIK
-275 AEGEPGVRKEDTPRG
+275 KEDTPRG

-299 EESLMPMVL
+299 EEALMPMVM
-308 ELFAKIKRI
+308 ELFGKIKRI
-317 FNQISNLQKL
+317 FNNMQKL
-327 RLENLVKSAKL
+327 QAKRLENLLTSSKPDDV
-338 DEALEKK
+338 LEKK
-345 YAKLRLELFEYVSK
+345 YTKMRLELFEHVSK
-359 IRLNDDRV
+359 IRLNDDRIA
-367 EDILEKLTARNAL
+367 EILEQLTKRDQL
-380 LMGLEGKMLRLAMAF
+380 LMGLEGKLLRLAMAN

-402 LAEWTGNELNR
+402 LAEYIGNEINR

-418 LARSK
+418 LMRHK
-423 IPAWTKFV
+423 NPAWV
-431 AKHEKDILKIQE
+431 AFAKKHEQDILKIQQ
-443 DITAIAYETGQP
+443 DITAIAQETGQP
-455 TAEYKKVVELVR
+455 TGEYKKVVELVR

-475 AKREMIEAN
+475 AKREMIESN

-494 SANRGLG
+494 SSNRGLG

-560 DNIHKIQKASRQFM
+560 DNIHKIQRATRQFM
-574 HKYGRSPTAEEL
+574 HKYGRQPTPEEL

-591 LPVEKIHKAMKVNLR
+591 LPVDKIHKALKVNLK
-606 PISLEAPVD
+606 PISLEAPVGTED
-615 SDGDSSRIEIIAD
+615 DSSRIEIIAD

-656 KEETVIRQRFG
+656 KEETVLRQRFG

-705 RARKLRSFLEE
+705 RARKLRSFLED

>member
-1 MKIRPSMRPT
+1 MVKKLDEATRL
-11 AGEFA
+11 
-16 FAPTKGFFMPKQITA
+16 
-31 ETKFLIESLPENLR
+31 LIDSLPENLQ
-45 KLATESTE
+45 KLAYSAIE
-53 VGYMSQMDFDAAV
+53 VGYMSRMDFTAATDA
-66 EGDEVPLAERD
+66 DEVPSDEHD
-77 EVMSFFQ
+77 EVLDFFQ
-84 QDLGLELLESSVF
+84 QDLGLEILESDNYPQDMD
-97 SRYVEKY
+97 RYY
-104 DEDDEQAKNDKS
+104 DTDEDDEPRDKT
-116 RDLLNADA
+116 RNLLNADA
-124 EQVDVNDE
+124 EQVDVNDD
-132 DYDHYAKQLMN
+132 DYEHYAKQLER
-143 STTGGLTLGVQD
+143 SQTGSLVLGVQD

-162 QIGTVQLLTALGEVA
+162 QIGTVQLLTAAGEVA
-177 IAQRIEAANRLVVYG
+177 IAQRIEAASRLMVYG

-198 TIRAMLDWY
+198 TIQAMLDWY
-207 AQLLA
+207 QQLLNE
-212 DEIKL
+212 DIRL

-229 DSEKKSLAALS
+229 DSEQKSLAALS
-240 EALKSKGVDD
+240 EALKSKGVEHVDELDD
-250 VADLDDEDLED
+250 DDLDDLADASVEDDDEED
-261 EELGDEEEEEEEED
+261 ELGDDED
-275 AEGEPGVRKEDTPRG
+275 GIKKEDTPRS

-299 EESLMPMVL
+299 EEALMPMVL

-317 FNQISNLQKL
+317 FNSMQKL
-327 RLENLVKSAKL
+327 QAKRLDNLLASDTPDA
-338 DEALEKK
+338 ALEKK
-345 YAKLRLELFEYVSK
+345 YTKLRLELFEHVSK
-359 IRLNDDRV
+359 IRLNDDRIA
-367 EDILEKLTARNAL
+367 EILEQLTKRDQL
-380 LMGLEGKMLRLAMAF
+380 LMGLEGKLLRLAIAN

-402 LAEWTGNELNR
+402 LAEYTGNELNR

-418 LARSK
+418 LAKHKNPTWSNFAK
-423 IPAWTKFV
+423 
-431 AKHEKDILKIQE
+431 KHEADILKIQE
-443 DITAIAYETGQP
+443 DITAIAVETGQP
-455 TAEYKKVVELVR
+455 TSEYKKVVELVR
-467 RGQAEAAR
+467 RGQTEAAR

-494 SANRGLG
+494 SSNRGLG

-560 DNIHKIQKASRQFM
+560 DNIHKIQRATRQFM
-574 HKYGRSPTAEEL
+574 HKYGRQPTAEEL

-591 LPVEKIHKAMKVNLR
+591 LPVDKIHKAMKVNLK
-606 PISLEAPVD
+606 PISLEAPVGTED
-615 SDGDSSRIEIIAD
+615 DSSRIEIIAD
-628 ETAKNPFVSAAQKNL
+628 ETAKNPFTSAAQKNL

-656 KEETVIRQRFG
+656 KEETVLRQRFG

-705 RARKLRSFLEE
+705 RARKLRSFLED